1 MLMHHIAASGL
12 LSIMVFGNGM
22 SMGCTIAFL
31 HDIADILVA
40 LTKGLSQTHFE
51 KSAVVVFIIHMF
63 VWGYTRNYLLPKLM
77 YFVWEEM
84 VGCMTG
90 DYA

>member
-1 MLMHHIAASGL
+1 MLMHHVVAAAL
-12 LSIMVFGNGM
+12 LAIMVYGNGL

-40 LTKGLSQTHFE
+40 IVKALGQTHYE
-51 KSAVVVFIIHMF
+51 KLAVFVFIIHMF
-63 VWGYTRNYLLPKLM
+63 TWGYTRNYLLPKLM
-77 YFVWEEM
+77 YFVWTEM
-84 VGCMTG
+84 IGCMTG